1 MEAHEGI
8 LLRIIEFALDGLLSY
23 ISFGTVVVDIQQSHC
38 IVADAGSDELT

>member
-8 LLRIIEFALDGLLSY
+8 LLRIIQFALDGLLVH
-23 ISFGTVVVDIQQSHC
+23 IVRHGVVDVQQSHC